1 MTKQEMSKKQTKPG
15 LPRFLAM
22 CAAVV
27 GVLMLA
33 ACGSSSKTTSTTASS
48 SSSAGFSHASA
59 VVANL
64 SHTVTSF
71 PAPGPALK
79 NVKSL
84 KGKTV
89 WYIPVSLSVPVFAI
103 GNSALHT
110 ALGKA
115 GISEHACSGE
125 SNPSATSACIN
136 QAVASG
142 AGAIITDAVPVV
154 LASNAF
160 ANAERHHIP
169 VLIVNQLPPP
179 HGVPG
184 AVHGAGSDKLAYA
197 LLQDSTLVG
206 AEADWVI
213 ADSHGKANALLMPFT
228 DSPSTLAYG
237 AHAQAIFHSD
247 CPGCKVTVQKVGLA
261 NATLI
266 PSQTSAALLKHQGT
280 QYVIPEF
287 DAVLQ
292 PVGQGIQQTSS
303 SQHLKVVTAGGDL
316 PALQEIKAGRLAADV
331 GQDFPYEGWA
341 DADEVMRMMLGMRVV
356 SEHVPVRFFTAAN
369 IGSLRLTPAA
379 QASGEWYG
387 SSGYTTMFERLWGV
401 R

>member
-1 MTKQEMSKKQTKPG
+1 MSTKRMKPG
-15 LPRFLAM
+15 LSRSLAM
-22 CAAVV
+22 FAAVS
-27 GVLMLA
+27 GALLLA
-33 ACGSSSKTTSTTASS
+33 ACGSSSKTTNTTSS
-48 SSSAGFSHASA
+48 GSSAGVSHASA
-59 VVANL
+59 VVASL
-64 SHTVTSF
+64 SRPTTSF

-84 KGKTV
+84 RGKSV
-89 WYIPVSLSVPVFAI
+89 WYIPVSLSVPTFAI

-115 GISEHACSGE
+115 GITEHACSGE
-125 SNPSATSACIN
+125 SNPSATAACID
-136 QAVASG
+136 QAVARG

-154 LASNAF
+154 LAANAF
-160 ANAERHHIP
+160 ANAESHHIP
-169 VLIVNQLPPP
+169 VLIVNQLPPAR
-179 HGVPG
+179 GVPG
-184 AVHGAGSDKLAYA
+184 AVQGSGNDKLAYA

-228 DSPSTLAYG
+228 DSPSTLAY
-237 AHAQAIFHSD
+237 AANAQAIFRRD
-247 CPGCKVTVQKVGLA
+247 CPGCKVAIQKIGLA
-261 NATLI
+261 NASLI
-266 PSQTSAALLKHQGT
+266 PSQTSAALLKHQGI

-303 SQHLKVVTAGGDL
+303 SQHLKVATAGGDL
-316 PALQEIKAGRLAADV
+316 PALQEIKAGRLAVDI

-341 DADEVMRMMLGMRVV
+341 DADEVMRMMLGMPVV

-369 IGSLRLTPAA
+369 IASLPLTPAA
-379 QASGEWYG
+379 QASGQWYG
-387 SSGYTTMFERLWGV
+387 SSAYTTMFEHLWGV
-401 R
+401 G